1 MKSPKLTENQIV
13 TAMLYVLP
21 DESSL
26 FKNYENRYSF
36 FRNEDDIV
44 LIQNEIEQRNNESF
58 GDFVYRIIKTLIQEE
73 EEHIEFLIANG
84 ETNSWEL
91 LSENEIGVNASIYLP
106 EVFNESKGDTQTPHQ
121 VSC

>member
-1 MKSPKLTENQIV
+1 MKSPKLTEQEII

-21 DESSL
+21 DECSL
-26 FKNYENRYSF
+26 FKSYENRYSF
-36 FRNEDDIV
+36 FRNEDDLVTIE
-44 LIQNEIEQRNNESF
+44 NEIQQRNNESF
-58 GDFVYRIIKTLIQEE
+58 GDFICRIIKTLIKEE
-73 EEHIEFLIANG
+73 EEHIVFLIANG

-106 EVFNESKGDTQTPHQ
+106 EVFNQLQGDTQTPHQ